1 MDPNISVVQNL
12 LIQGALVDKNG
23 TPYNAELLKECKI
36 FVLYFSAHW
45 CPPCRQFTPILA
57 EQFRIYR
64 QTSSKAMVI
73 FVSGDRSFQ
82 EQLNYMGKLRI
93 FYELSQYEVR
103 HHVMSY
109 NFQTNNT
116 YNNLRNYWGNSHPT
130 LQRLHRRN
138 GWLYN
143 EKVWPVHHHKLRTT
157 WTMSQLD
164 LLIQICICYPCF
176 I

>member
-1 MDPNISVVQNL
+1 MDPNLSVVQNL

-82 EQLNYMGKLRI
+82 EQLNYMREAHGDWPGIYLKIWVISCSMYIIKKFSLI
-93 FYELSQYEVR
+93 Y
-103 HHVMSY
+103 
-109 NFQTNNT
+109 FQ
-116 YNNLRNYWGNSHPT
+116 LP
-130 LQRLHRRN
+130 
-138 GWLYN
+138 
-143 EKVWPVHHHKLRTT
+143 
-157 WTMSQLD
+157 
-164 LLIQICICYPCF
+164 
-176 I
+176 